1 VPHYYLNLCSGAEF
15 VEDEEGVELG
25 DYAAARAKAVESL
38 RACMASDLLN
48 GHVNTATFVE
58 IENERHEIIE
68 TVFFEDVIRLRNEPG
83 SRPPA
88 NER

>member
-25 DYAAARAKAVESL
+25 DYAAACAKAIESL
-38 RACMASDLLN
+38 RGCMASDLLD

-58 IENERHEIIE
+58 IEDEQHEIIE
-68 TVFFEDVIRLRNEPG
+68 TVFFEEVVKVRNEPG
-83 SRPPA
+83 ARRPA
-88 NER
+88 NEG